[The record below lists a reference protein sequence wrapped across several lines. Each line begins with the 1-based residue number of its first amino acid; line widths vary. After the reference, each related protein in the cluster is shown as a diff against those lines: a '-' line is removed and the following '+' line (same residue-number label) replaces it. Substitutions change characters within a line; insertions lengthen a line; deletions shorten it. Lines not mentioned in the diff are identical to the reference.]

1 MKLITV
7 NRNIGFKERRY
18 IEELRILTGAVV
30 FDCIIDERFNRVIYV
45 IKTGDMGLAIGRKG
59 DNIRKMEKVLGRRV
73 EMVEYDPD
81 PDQFLRNIFKPADV
95 TRFDESGDGVITAYF
110 GRKSDLGIAIGKGGC
125 NIEKARLLCTRLC
138 SCTIGDLLISGD
150 EHESV

>member
-18 IEELRILTGAVV
+18 IEELRILTGAVA

-73 EMVEYDPD
+73 EMPQEHLQTCGC
-81 PDQFLRNIFKPADV
+81 DQA
-95 TRFDESGDGVITAYF
+95 
-110 GRKSDLGIAIGKGGC
+110 
-125 NIEKARLLCTRLC
+125 
-138 SCTIGDLLISGD
+138 
-150 EHESV
+150 